1 MRKETI
7 LTHNWYFTK
16 AQQKEIPT
24 YADKAWKKVTLPHTW
39 NAKDGQD
46 GGADY
51 HRGACWYLKELNVY
65 DIRIG
70 REYAIEFG
78 AAGYDAIVYLNGM
91 EVTRHKGGY
100 SKFRANLTPFLK
112 KGKNT
117 LVVKVSNEACDTI
130 YPQMADF
137 TFYGG
142 LHRPAKFIELPETHF
157 DEGCWC
163 ASGVRVWSDVK
174 ENGDALLH
182 LKCKI
187 KNPYHADTVRYTVQN
202 QNGAHIAELYT
213 DAKHGEITLPL
224 QKVHLWQGILDPY
237 LYTVTAELIRHNEI
251 LDHVQIK
258 HGFRT
263 FRVDPEKGFFLN
275 GKLTPLRG
283 VSRHQD
289 KLGIGNALAEED
301 HMTDATLIREIGAN
315 TVRLAHYQ
323 QSEEFYALCDAYG
336 FIVWA
341 EIPFISKMLPTAEAH
356 ENALTQMNE
365 LIEQNFN
372 HSSICFWGI
381 SNEITIGGDAEKLTE
396 NLKTLDKLVHD
407 LDPTRLSTMAQV
419 SMLPME
425 SEQNHITDI
434 VAYNHYFG
442 WYGGTLTDNEIWLDQ
457 FHAKYPKR
465 ALGLSEYGCEGI
477 LTYHGDAPKMGD
489 YSEEY
494 QALYHEHMVKI
505 LHERPWLWGS
515 YVWNMFD
522 FGCDTRNEGGV
533 MGRNNK
539 GLVTFDRKIKKDAF
553 YLYKAY
559 WTAEPM
565 VHICGK
571 RYAKRKGDTIT
582 VKAYSNM
589 PTLILSVN
597 GMEID
602 KKSANHIFVF
612 ENIPI
617 VKGTHTITV
626 SAGELSDMA
635 IFEITD
641 ELPEHYT
648 LKEDP
653 SEAGVT
659 NWFDD
664 KTAPTDITL
673 TFKEGFYSVRD
684 SVRDILKSEEAGTVL
699 ANAFGSVSGIKVKK
713 SMLMMLADQTPE
725 DILKN
730 PDTAK
735 RFGMNPDEVL
745 ALVNGE
751 LQKIK
756 IQK

>member
-16 AQQKEIPT
+16 VPQKEIPT
-24 YADKAWKKVTLPHTW
+24 YADKTWKKVTLPHTW
-39 NAKDGQD
+39 NGKDGQD

-51 HRGACWYLKELNVY
+51 YRGTCYYLKELNVY
-65 DIRIG
+65 DIRQG

-78 AAGYDAIVYLNGM
+78 AASYDATVYLNGL
-91 EVTRHKGGY
+91 EVTHHKGGY
-100 SKFRANLTPFLK
+100 SAFRAELTPFLK

-117 LVVKVSNEACDTI
+117 LVVKVTNEACDYI

-142 LHRPAKFIELPETHF
+142 LHRPAKFIDMPETHF
-157 DEGCWC
+157 DPGCWC
-163 ASGVRVWSDVK
+163 ASGLRVWSDVK

-182 LKCKI
+182 VKSKI
-187 KNPYHADTVRYTVQN
+187 KNPDAADTIRYTVTD
-202 QNGAHIAELYT
+202 QNGKLICEAYT
-213 DAKHGEITLPL
+213 DAKSGKLSLPM
-224 QKVHLWQGILDPY
+224 QGVHLWQGIDDPY
-237 LYTVTAELIRHNEI
+237 LYTVKAELIRHNEV
-251 LDHVQIK
+251 LDEVQAR
-258 HGFRT
+258 HGFRS
-263 FRVDPEKGFFLN
+263 FRVDPEKGFLLN
-275 GKLTPLRG
+275 GKPHPLRG

-289 KLGIGNALAEED
+289 KLWVGNALSDED
-301 HMTDATLIREIGAN
+301 HLLDAALIREIGAN

-341 EIPFISKMLPTAEAH
+341 EIPFISKMLPTPEAH
-356 ENALTQMNE
+356 ENALTQLNE

-381 SNEITIGGDAEKLTE
+381 SNEITIGGEPEKLTE
-396 NLKTLDKLVHD
+396 NLKTLNKLVHD
-407 LDPTRLSTMAQV
+407 LDSTRLSTMAAV

-425 SEQNHITDI
+425 SEQNSITDI

-442 WYGGTLTDNEIWLDQ
+442 WYGGELSDNEKWLDE
-457 FHAKYPKR
+457 FHRKYPDR

-477 LTYHGDAPKMGD
+477 ITYHTDEPKMGD

-494 QALYHEHMVKI
+494 QALYHEHMIKI
-505 LHERPWLWGS
+505 LNERPWIWGS

-522 FGCDTRNEGGV
+522 FGCDARNEGGV

-539 GLVTFDRKIKKDAF
+539 GLVTLDRRIKKDAF

-571 RYAKRKGDTIT
+571 RYAKRTGNTIT

-589 PTLILSVN
+589 PTLVLSVN
-597 GMEID
+597 GIEID
-602 KKSANHIFVF
+602 KKTADHVFVF

-617 VKGTHTITV
+617 VNGFHTVTV
-626 SAGELSDMA
+626 TAGEISDIA
-635 IFEITD
+635 VFEIVD
-641 ELPEHYT
+641 ALPEHYK

-653 SEAGVT
+653 GEAGVT

-664 KTAPTDITL
+664 KKVPADKTL
-673 TFKEGFYSVRD
+673 TFKEGFYSIRNT
-684 SVRDILKSEEAGTVL
+684 VRDILKNDKAGAILT
-699 ANAFGSVSGIKVKK
+699 NAFASVSGMKIKS
-713 SMLMMLADQTPE
+713 SMLMMLADETPE
-725 DILKN
+725 NILKN
-730 PDTAK
+730 PEAAK
-735 RFGMNPDEVL
+735 KFGMNADDVL
-745 ALVNGE
+745 ALVNEE
-751 LQKIK
+751 LQKIE
-756 IQK
+756 IEA

>member
-16 AQQKEIPT
+16 APQKEIPT
-24 YADKAWKKVTLPHTW
+24 YADKTWKKVTLPHTW

-51 HRGACWYLKELNVY
+51 YRGACYYLKELNVY
-65 DIRIG
+65 DIRLG

-78 AAGYDAIVYLNGM
+78 AASYDATVYLNGL

-100 SKFRANLTPFLK
+100 SAFRAILTPFLK

-117 LVVKVSNEACDTI
+117 LVVKVTNEPTDTI

-142 LHRPAKFIELPETHF
+142 LHRPVKFIETPETHF
-157 DEGCWC
+157 DPGCWC
-163 ASGVRVWSDVK
+163 ASGVRVWSEVK
-174 ENGDALLH
+174 ESGEAQLH
-182 LKCKI
+182 MKSI
-187 KNPYHADTVRYTVQN
+187 VKNPDAGDSIRYTLLD
-202 QNGAHIAELYT
+202 QNGNPVAEVYT
-213 DAKHGEITLPL
+213 GAKDGEITLPL
-224 QKVHLWQGILDPY
+224 KNVHLWQGIHDPY
-237 LYTVTAELIRHNEI
+237 LYTVTAELIRHNEV
-251 LDHVQIK
+251 LDFVQTK
-258 HGFRT
+258 HGFRS
-263 FRVDPEKGFFLN
+263 FQVDPEKGFILN
-275 GKLTPLRG
+275 GKQMPLRG

-289 KLGIGNALAEED
+289 KLGIGNALSAED
-301 HMTDATLIREIGAN
+301 HLLDAALIREIGAN

-323 QSEEFYALCDAYG
+323 QSPEFYELCDAYG

-356 ENALTQMNE
+356 ENTLMQMNE

-381 SNEITIGGDAEKLTE
+381 SNEITIGGEAEKLVE

-442 WYGGTLTDNEIWLDQ
+442 WYSGTLTDNEKWLDT
-457 FHAKYPKR
+457 FHQKYAKC
-465 ALGLSEYGCEGI
+465 ALGLSEYGAEGI
-477 LTYHGDAPKMGD
+477 ITYHGDAPKMGD
-489 YSEEY
+489 YSEDY
-494 QALYHEHMVKI
+494 QAIYHEHMMKI
-505 LHERPWLWGS
+505 LNERPWIWGS

-522 FGCDTRNEGGV
+522 FGCDARNEGGV

-539 GLVTFDRKIKKDAF
+539 GLVTFDRRIKKDAF
-553 YLYKAY
+553 YLYKSY

-571 RYAKRKGDTIT
+571 RYAKRAGGTVTI
-582 VKAYSNM
+582 KAYSNM
-589 PTLILSVN
+589 PTLILSMN
-597 GMEID
+597 GIEID
-602 KKSANHIFVF
+602 KKTADHVFIF

-617 VKGTHTITV
+617 VKGLHTIAVT
-626 SAGELSDMA
+626 AGDTSDTA
-635 IFEITD
+635 ILEIVD
-641 ELPEHYT
+641 AVPEHYT

-659 NWFDD
+659 NWFEG
-664 KTAPTDITL
+664 KSAPKSIDL
-673 TFKEGFYSVRD
+673 THKEGFYSIHNT
-684 SVRDILKSEEAGTVL
+684 VRDILKSEDAGTVL
-699 ANAFGSVSGIKVKK
+699 VNAFSSVSGMKVKK
-713 SMLMMLADQTPE
+713 SMLMMLADETPE
-725 DILKN
+725 TILKN
-730 PDTAK
+730 PEAAK
-735 RFGMNPDEVL
+735 KFGMNPDDVL
-745 ALVNGE
+745 ALVNAE

-756 IQK
+756 IES